1 MTPEGKTKVYLFLNL
16 LSVLISI
23 SVFLA
28 VTIYIIQDLRK
39 QKQWSSLPEY
49 VEISAEEYHRIAG
62 KEQGNSNLSRPG
74 ETKIQ
79 ASSSN
84 RKGSIFLEN
93 TSGLEAAARIVPEG
107 TRAGGRVLHINPNQR
122 LPVQGIPAG
131 KYSVYYSTG
140 RNWDEGKKKFISQAM
155 YSKSSIAMPSGRKWD
170 VPVYLYHPEDPERRS
185 SSAEE
190 FSE

>member
-1 MTPEGKTKVYLFLNL
+1 VVFPARICGNLGGGISQDRREGT
-16 LSVLISI
+16 
-23 SVFLA
+23 
-28 VTIYIIQDLRK
+28 RK
-39 QKQWSSLPEY
+39 FEPF
-49 VEISAEEYHRIAG
+49 ATR
-62 KEQGNSNLSRPG
+62 GNQNS
-74 ETKIQ
+74 